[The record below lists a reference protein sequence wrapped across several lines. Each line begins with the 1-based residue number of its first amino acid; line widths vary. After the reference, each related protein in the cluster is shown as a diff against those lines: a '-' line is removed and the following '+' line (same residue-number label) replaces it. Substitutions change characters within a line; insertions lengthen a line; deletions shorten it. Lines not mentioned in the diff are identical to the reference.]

1 MTDDRNAHVAAPSPS
16 IELGSVI
23 VTYEN
28 RPAECT
34 IYQSCGGDG
43 DRMSAWVTATE
54 GSFVD
59 LRDVR

>member
-1 MTDDRNAHVAAPSPS
+1 MTDERNAHVDPPSPS

-28 RPAECT
+28 RPTECT
-34 IYQSCGGDG
+34 IYQSNGSEG

>member
-1 MTDDRNAHVAAPSPS
+1 MTDERNSHVDAPSPPL
-16 IELGSVI
+16 ELGSVI

-28 RPAECT
+28 QPTECT
-34 IYQSCGGDG
+34 IYQSEGGEG
-43 DRMSAWVTATE
+43 DRMAAWVTATE